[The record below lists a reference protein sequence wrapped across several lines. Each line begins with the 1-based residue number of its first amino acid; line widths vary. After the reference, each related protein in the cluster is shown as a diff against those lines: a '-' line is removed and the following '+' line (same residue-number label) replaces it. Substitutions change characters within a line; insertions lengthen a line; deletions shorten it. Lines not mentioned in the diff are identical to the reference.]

1 MSKRCQARVTQA
13 CVESAL
19 LFDCQVRTWQ
29 NGEIKKL
36 QSFVDRMYRYIW
48 SNKTKPPLI
57 QMQEDG
63 KNMQDIRTEL
73 GIKSIRWKIEKR
85 CLERIGHIMRMED
98 NRIVKAVTLG
108 WMESLESAEKVPGKK
123 RKTML
128 YYKKLVKEAGMD
140 YTRIGQMTG
149 QRKEWRKRVNKRM
162 KHLDKWEKQRGKLNR
177 EEKIE
182 RNNKVPVIT
191 NFTCDFE
198 GCNKVCKDKTGLAVH
213 RKRMHEASSHKV
225 IFYCD
230 KCNMSFKT
238 ESNKKNHQKVCG
250 GLAADRPDQRKC
262 NKCNKSISVSN
273 IARHIKK
280 CTVTIEAGQPQPDRT
295 ATAARVYRPNYKTC
309 ENCNRLLSST
319 NMARHQKKCQ
329 PREEA

>member
-1 MSKRCQARVTQA
+1 M
-13 CVESAL
+13 
-19 LFDCQVRTWQ
+19 
-29 NGEIKKL
+29 
-36 QSFVDRMYRYIW
+36 
-48 SNKTKPPLI
+48 
-57 QMQEDG
+57 
-63 KNMQDIRTEL
+63 
-73 GIKSIRWKIEKR
+73 
-85 CLERIGHIMRMED
+85 
-98 NRIVKAVTLG
+98 
-108 WMESLESAEKVPGKK
+108 
-123 RKTML
+123 
-128 YYKKLVKEAGMD
+128 
-140 YTRIGQMTG
+140 
-149 QRKEWRKRVNKRM
+149 
-162 KHLDKWEKQRGKLNR
+162 
-177 EEKIE
+177 
-182 RNNKVPVIT
+182 IT

-213 RKRMHEASSHKV
+213 RKRMHEVSSHKV
-225 IFYCD
+225 IFNCD

-250 GLAADRPDQRKC
+250 GVAADRPDQRKC